1 MKIGELAGRAGLNPS
16 ALRYYEKRGILSPP
30 HRSSGQRRYPK
41 EALDRVLLVRFATDM
56 GFSLPEIKLFLNGL
70 RDGTPVGPRW
80 RKLAD
85 RKLREVEDVLKRT
98 RRLKS
103 LLEHLLQCRCPSL
116 QVCVERL
123 SLSPNLNYSDRAKR
137 FRAGQAARSGILRR
151 NRFPRTGSRM
161 ESP

>member
-1 MKIGELAGRAGLNPS
+1 
-16 ALRYYEKRGILSPP
+16 
-30 HRSSGQRRYPK
+30 
-41 EALDRVLLVRFATDM
+41 
-56 GFSLPEIKLFLNGL
+56 
-70 RDGTPVGPRW
+70 
-80 RKLAD
+80 
-85 RKLREVEDVLKRT
+85 LKRT